1 MTRWLAKRD
10 SNGFP
15 GLTLWTS
22 SMDRMMDDVLS
33 VFNSW
38 PSDMLKP
45 YDEGEF
51 VIRPRGDFYREN
63 GKIIAEFEIPGIDPE
78 KVDLK
83 VYKDRMELKAEKKR
97 ENKVEKD
104 NYLRSERYY
113 GSVSRTIQLPF
124 EIDPDSVKGSYKNGI
139 LKVELKEIVEA
150 DVSTKVNI
158 DIEQ

>member
-1 MTRWLAKRD
+1 MTRWLTRR
-10 SNGFP
+10 SNNSVPTFTP
-15 GLTLWTS
+15 WTNTV
-22 SMDRMMDDVLS
+22 DRMMDDMLS

-51 VIRPRGDFYREN
+51 VIRPRGDFYRED

-83 VYKDRMELKAEKKR
+83 IYKDRMELKAEKKR
-97 ENKVEKD
+97 ENKIEKD
-104 NYLRSERYY
+104 NYLRSERFY

-124 EIDPDSVKGSYKNGI
+124 EIDPDSVKASYKNGI

-150 DVSTKVNI
+150 DLSTKVNI